1 MTGTTKSLTTLNKLV
16 REVLVSSKVEKKQIT
31 AIMSSLTERATELSA
46 LFVAS
51 VPARKRKDP
60 NAPKKNSS
68 NYIHF
73 CNDVRESFKKKNPT
87 MVNTELSALIGAEWN
102 RVKNDPAVVKKY
114 SELARKDKERYE
126 HEMESYTAPT
136 QESLA
141 EASRARQASR
151 SKNGYNIFC
160 EETRPAVKSAHPE
173 MSSNAILTELGNRW
187 TALSA
192 TEKAVFNTRAKA
204 SSSAPA
210 SAPAKASSSSSALPS
225 VPESKPTPAPKRAQT
240 KKSAV
245 ADDDEPLVEE
255 SAPVAQPKKASGK
268 APARRS

>member
-31 AIMSSLTERATELSA
+31 AIMSALTERATELSA
-46 LFVAS
+46 LFVTS

-126 HEMESYTAPT
+126 HEMTSYTAPT

-204 SSSAPA
+204 SSAPA

-225 VPESKPTPAPKRAQT
+225 VPESKPAPAKRVQAS
-240 KKSAV
+240 KKSAPV
-245 ADDDEPLVEE
+245 ESDDEPLVDETP
-255 SAPVAQPKKASGK
+255 APAKKASGK